1 MIDGKIIGRKT
12 LEKLLLVS
20 KYVFF
25 AICMAKIL
33 MSSVFLRIQDPV

>member
-12 LEKLLLVS
+12 PEKLLLFS
-20 KYVFF
+20 KICFYP
-25 AICMAKIL
+25 ICMVKIL